1 MQDLKDIQTKIESAQ
16 KELQET
22 TVLYNQQLE
31 KDKQQEEDS
40 SMPDEISG
48 ENLLTVM
55 ASIGVSAT
63 SEQVKQFADK
73 LSENVMKRRKCG

>member
-1 MQDLKDIQTKIESAQ
+1 MQDLKDVQAKIKTAQ

-22 TVLYNQQLE
+22 THLYNQQLE
-31 KDKQQEEDS
+31 KDKQTQDEETCKTNLS
-40 SMPDEISG
+40 R
-48 ENLLTVM
+48 NLLTVM